1 MQGLGRNRV
10 VEILKTKSLTK
21 RFGGVAAVMLVDLSV
36 EQGTTHAVIG
46 PNGAG
51 KTTLFNLITSYLE
64 PTSGGVFFKEEEI
77 TRMPPHIICRK
88 GIARSFQLTNVYP
101 KLTAF
106 ESVQMSLISLKGI
119 ARNVFRSS
127 EGFLREETEKILD
140 MVGLLEKKD
149 LTADLLSHGDKK
161 RLELA
166 ITLGNKPELL
176 LMDEP
181 TAGMGPDETWAIVD
195 LLRRLREDEKLT
207 VLFTEHDMDV
217 VFDIADRISVLH
229 QGMLISEG
237 SPREI
242 QGDEKVRSCY
252 LGSASYSGS

>member
-1 MQGLGRNRV
+1 V
-10 VEILKTKSLTK
+10 SKILETKSLTK
-21 RFGGVAAVMLVDLSV
+21 FFGGVAAVMRVNLSV
-36 EQGTTHAVIG
+36 DREAIHAVIG

-51 KTTLFNLITSYLE
+51 KSTLFNLITNYLE
-64 PTSGGVFFKEEEI
+64 PTNGGVFFKGQEI
-77 TRMPPHIICRK
+77 TGEAPHKICRM
-88 GIARSFQLTNVYP
+88 GIARSFQLTNVFP

-106 ESVQMSLISLKGI
+106 ESVQISLFSMRGLAGNFFIGSK
-119 ARNVFRSS
+119 A
-127 EGFLREETEKILD
+127 LLQDETERILG
-140 MVGLLEKKD
+140 MVGLLERKD
-149 LTADLLSHGDKK
+149 LVADLLSHGDRK

-195 LLRRLREDEKLT
+195 LIRKLSREEKLT

-229 QGMLISEG
+229 QGILICEG
-237 SPREI
+237 SPEDV
-242 QGDEKVRSCY
+242 QKDEKVRTCY
-252 LGSASYSGS
+252 LGSAFSLS

>member
-1 MQGLGRNRV
+1 VSQ
-10 VEILKTKSLTK
+10 ILQTKSLTK
-21 RFGGVAAVMLVDLSV
+21 LFGGVAAVMRVDLSV
-36 EQGTTHAVIG
+36 EREAIHAVIG

-51 KTTLFNLITSYLE
+51 KSTLFNLITNYLE
-64 PTSGGVFFKEEEI
+64 PTNGGVFFKGQEI
-77 TRMPPHIICRK
+77 TGEAPHKICRM

-106 ESVQMSLISLKGI
+106 ESVQISLFSMRGL
-119 ARNVFRSS
+119 AGNVLKSS
-127 EGFLREETEKILD
+127 KSLLRDETERILA
-140 MVGLLEKKD
+140 MVGLLERKD
-149 LTADLLSHGDKK
+149 LVADLLSHGDKK

-195 LLRRLREDEKLT
+195 LIRRLREEEKLT

-229 QGMLISEG
+229 QGMLICEG
-237 SPREI
+237 SPEEV
-242 QGDEKVRSCY
+242 QKDEKVRTCY
-252 LGSASYSGS
+252 LGSAFSLS